1 MAVVW
6 LGLGICVGVAIGW
19 LARAF
24 VDPGIEAENRELRAA
39 IARVR
44 SALLLGSYRWAQ
56 RECESAL
63 GDEAA

>member
-1 MAVVW
+1 MNLVY
-6 LGLGICVGVAIGW
+6 LGFGICCGIAIGW
-19 LARAF
+19 LMRAAI
-24 VDPGIEAENRELRAA
+24 DPSLEAQNRELRAA